1 MGYSNAKK
9 SKTNSKSSAKRRVR
23 AVFLGYRPPCM
34 CGLEYPEQAH
44 DILPKR
50 TAAYRKTTEL
60 LHSQLVRKGRVQP
73 FDTENIKKGRE
84 TAFSSNISG
93 EFFTHPI
100 YGKVYTT
107 VRYNIKSPS
116 KNPYNRDSYDDL
128 GLNQYFVGQNPH
140 EYYKGDPGDDNGIY
154 HDKSEIIGPSRNIA
168 GNDEYSGE
176 QLARGEGLSYPFKMY
191 EKITQ
196 TIGYEEVIDRHFDKK
211 TLKPITKEI
220 ITGYEVEVIALL
232 KTESRTIATKSYM
245 DGGEYGSKE
254 DVLEKAEVFYSV
266 YALKDGGL
274 LIYGNDP
281 LVVWRP
287 RNNPKNNGGVDISY
301 MGHEKLTFYASGEMK
316 DQPTNL
322 KKFVEQWN
330 KYYGL
335 YVKEDADG
343 WLGVAQ
349 IVLGVIGIAGFMFA
363 PVIAP
368 ALGYAS
374 AGLGFALG
382 AISVAL
388 SAASIGLMAASLSG
402 HDSGIASKV
411 IGILSGI
418 TGLAGALKN
427 IFSTVGSN
435 VASSGASTLSAAGTA
450 SKMGMSQT
458 SSLYLGSGAMNGAGA
473 SSLTSMSFSEVLKA
487 SNMSFNEAINVSVR
501 GIEASVE
508 TSLWSSTMDALKSS
522 YKVYSNTK
530 DVFKNANDFGDD
542 EIPNN
547 DDKEVKRPVA
557 LRFNGSLESMV
568 GYSKEGVDDIGLME
582 GSTLYLRPSDK
593 GYDFLAN
600 LGLGNSAN
608 IEYSLES
615 RVLKQVYIKQIKLY
629 KKAKNGIY
637 NTRISKKR
645 SVKNGWNN
653 ERSSR

>member
-1 MGYSNAKK
+1 
-9 SKTNSKSSAKRRVR
+9 
-23 AVFLGYRPPCM
+23 
-34 CGLEYPEQAH
+34 
-44 DILPKR
+44 
-50 TAAYRKTTEL
+50 
-60 LHSQLVRKGRVQP
+60 
-73 FDTENIKKGRE
+73 
-84 TAFSSNISG
+84 
-93 EFFTHPI
+93 
-100 YGKVYTT
+100 
-107 VRYNIKSPS
+107 S

-245 DGGEYGSKE
+245 DGGEHGSKE
-254 DVLEKAEVFYSV
+254 VVLEKAEVFYSV

-287 RNNPKNNGGVDISY
+287 RNDPKNNGGVDISY

-322 KKFVEQWN
+322 RKFVEQWN

-335 YVKEDADG
+335 EVKEEADG
-343 WLGVAQ
+343 WVSALQ
-349 IVLGVIGIAGFMFA
+349 IVLSVVAFVAMIFA

-374 AGLGFALG
+374 AGFGFALG
-382 AISVAL
+382 TISVAL

-402 HDSGIASKV
+402 HETGIASKV
-411 IGILSGI
+411 IGILAGI
-418 TGLAGALKN
+418 TGLVGALKN

-435 VASSGASTLSAAGTA
+435 VASSGASTLSAASTA
-450 SKMGMSQT
+450 SKMGLSQT
-458 SSLYLGSGAMNGAGA
+458 SSLYLGSGAMNASGMGA
-473 SSLTSMSFSEVLKA
+473 SKLTSMSFSEVLKA

-593 GYDFLAN
+593 GFNNDFLAS
-600 LGLGNSAN
+600 LGLKNGVNTEN
-608 IEYSLES
+608 SLES

-629 KKAKNGIY
+629 KKAKQGIY

-645 SVKNGWNN
+645 SVKNVW
-653 ERSSR
+653 RSSR

>member
-1 MGYSNAKK
+1 M
-9 SKTNSKSSAKRRVR
+9 
-23 AVFLGYRPPCM
+23 FLGYRPPCM
-34 CGLEYPEQAH
+34 CGLEYPEQARN
-44 DILPKR
+44 ILPKR

-60 LHSQLVRKGRVQP
+60 LHTQLVRKGRMRRWMPTYKEGAITFGSLLVGG
-73 FDTENIKKGRE
+73 EKKNI
-84 TAFSSNISG
+84 TSFNHPTYG
-93 EFFTHPI
+93 E
-100 YGKVYTT
+100 VYTT
-107 VRYNIKSPS
+107 EFYDIKSPS
-116 KNPYNRDSYDDL
+116 KNPYNKDSHDDL
-128 GLNQYFVGQNPH
+128 GLNQYFVGQSPY

-154 HDKSEIIGPSRNIA
+154 HDTSQIRGPARWEVSQC
-168 GNDEYSGE
+168 DTYSYE
-176 QLARGEGLSYPFKMY
+176 QLLSGKNLKFPFKIY
-191 EKITQ
+191 EKITE
-196 TIGYEEVIDRHFDKK
+196 TTGYTKPGLDATLPIPIKK
-211 TLKPITKEI
+211 ET
-220 ITGYEVEVIALL
+220 ITGYEVEVIALIDHWEN
-232 KTESRTIATKSYM
+232 KIVDKEKS
-245 DGGEYGSKE
+245 GIE
-254 DVLEKAEVFYSV
+254 DRKVYKDVSTSI

-274 LIYGNDP
+274 LVYSSQYGIY
-281 LVVWRP
+281 
-287 RNNPKNNGGVDISY
+287 
-301 MGHEKLTFYASGEMK
+301 EALTFYASGNMK

-322 KKFVEQWN
+322 KKFVENWD
-330 KYYGL
+330 KYYRL
-335 YVKEDADG
+335 YVKEDVDG
-343 WLGVAQ
+343 WVSALQ
-349 IVLGVIGIAGFMFA
+349 IVLGVVGIAGFIFA

-374 AGLGFALG
+374 AGFGFALG
-382 AISVAL
+382 TISVAL

-402 HDSGIASKV
+402 HETGIASKV

-450 SKMGMSQT
+450 SKMGLSQT
-458 SSLYLGSGAMNGAGA
+458 SSLYLGSGAMNASGMGA
-473 SSLTSMSFSEVLKA
+473 SKLTSMSFSEVLKA

-530 DVFKNANDFGDD
+530 DIFKNANDFGDD

-593 GYDFLAN
+593 GYEFLAN

-629 KKAKNGIY
+629 KKAKKGIY
-637 NTRISKKR
+637 NKRISKQRNIK
-645 SVKNGWNN
+645 
-653 ERSSR
+653 

>member
-60 LHSQLVRKGRVQP
+60 LHSQLVRKGRMRRWGPTYKEGAITFGSLLVGG
-73 FDTENIKKGRE
+73 EKKNI
-84 TAFSSNISG
+84 TSFNHPTYG
-93 EFFTHPI
+93 E
-100 YGKVYTT
+100 VYTT
-107 VRYNIKSPS
+107 EFYDIKSPS

-128 GLNQYFVGQNPH
+128 GLNQYFVGQSPY

-154 HDKSEIIGPSRNIA
+154 HDTSQIRGPARWEVSQCDA
-168 GNDEYSGE
+168 YSYE
-176 QLARGEGLSYPFKMY
+176 QLLSGKNLKFPFKIY
-191 EKITQ
+191 EKITE
-196 TIGYEEVIDRHFDKK
+196 TTGYTKPGLGVTLPIPIKK
-211 TLKPITKEI
+211 ET
-220 ITGYEVEVIALL
+220 ITGYKVEVIALIDHWEN
-232 KTESRTIATKSYM
+232 KIVDKEKSDIEDRKVYKDVSTSIYALA
-245 DGGEYGSKE
+245 DGGILVYSSQYG
-254 DVLEKAEVFYSV
+254 
-266 YALKDGGL
+266 
-274 LIYGNDP
+274 IY
-281 LVVWRP
+281 
-287 RNNPKNNGGVDISY
+287 
-301 MGHEKLTFYASGEMK
+301 EALTFYASGNMK

-322 KKFVEQWN
+322 RKFVENWD
-330 KYYGL
+330 KYYRL
-335 YVKEDADG
+335 YVKEDVDG
-343 WLGVAQ
+343 WVSALQ
-349 IVLGVIGIAGFMFA
+349 IVLGVVAIAGFMFA

-374 AGLGFALG
+374 AGFGFALG
-382 AISVAL
+382 TISVAL
-388 SAASIGLMAASLSG
+388 SAASIGALAAG
-402 HDSGIASKV
+402 DAKVSK
-411 IGILSGI
+411 IFGILSGI

-435 VASSGASTLSAAGTA
+435 VASSGASTLSAASTA

-473 SSLTSMSFSEVLKA
+473 SKLTNMSFSEVLKA
-487 SNMSFNEAINVSVR
+487 PSMSFNEAINVSVR

>member
-1 MGYSNAKK
+1 
-9 SKTNSKSSAKRRVR
+9 
-23 AVFLGYRPPCM
+23 M

-60 LHSQLVRKGRVQP
+60 LHSQLVRKGRMRRWMPTYKEGAITFGSLLVGG
-73 FDTENIKKGRE
+73 EKKNI
-84 TAFSSNISG
+84 TSFNHPTYG
-93 EFFTHPI
+93 E
-100 YGKVYTT
+100 VYTT
-107 VRYNIKSPS
+107 EFYDIKSPS
-116 KNPYNRDSYDDL
+116 KNPYNRDSHDDL
-128 GLNQYFVGQNPH
+128 GLNQYFVGQSPY

-154 HDKSEIIGPSRNIA
+154 HDTSQIRGPARWEVSQC
-168 GNDEYSGE
+168 DTYSYE
-176 QLARGEGLSYPFKMY
+176 QLLSGKNLKFPFKVY
-191 EKITQ
+191 EKITENL
-196 TIGYEEVIDRHFDKK
+196 GYDRK
-211 TLKPITKEI
+211 TRKAITKTT
-220 ITGYEVEVIALL
+220 ITGYEVEVIALIDHWEN
-232 KTESRTIATKSYM
+232 KIVDTEKSEAGERKVYKDVSTSIYALA
-245 DGGEYGSKE
+245 DGGILVYSSQYG
-254 DVLEKAEVFYSV
+254 
-266 YALKDGGL
+266 
-274 LIYGNDP
+274 IY
-281 LVVWRP
+281 
-287 RNNPKNNGGVDISY
+287 
-301 MGHEKLTFYASGEMK
+301 EALTFYASGNMK

-322 KKFVEQWN
+322 KKFVENWD
-330 KYYGL
+330 KYYRL
-335 YVKEDADG
+335 YVKEDVDG
-343 WLGVAQ
+343 WVSALQ
-349 IVLGVIGIAGFMFA
+349 IVLGVVGIAGFMFA

-382 AISVAL
+382 TISVAL
-388 SAASIGLMAASLSG
+388 SAVSIGALAAG
-402 HDSGIASKV
+402 DAKVSK
-411 IGILSGI
+411 IFGILSGI

-435 VASSGASTLSAAGTA
+435 VASSGASTLSAASTA

-473 SSLTSMSFSEVLKA
+473 SKLTSMSFSEVLKA
-487 SNMSFNEAINVSVR
+487 PSMSFNEAINVSVR

-522 YKVYSNTK
+522 YKIYSNTK

-593 GYDFLAN
+593 GYEFLAN
-600 LGLGNSAN
+600 LGLKNSAN

-645 SVKNGWNN
+645 SIKNVW
-653 ERSSR
+653 RSSR

>member
-1 MGYSNAKK
+1 M
-9 SKTNSKSSAKRRVR
+9 
-23 AVFLGYRPPCM
+23 FLGYRPPCM
-34 CGLEYPEQAH
+34 CGLEYPEQARN
-44 DILPKR
+44 ILPKR

-60 LHSQLVRKGRVQP
+60 LHSQLVRKGRMRRWMPTYKEGAITFGSLLVGG
-73 FDTENIKKGRE
+73 EKKNI
-84 TAFSSNISG
+84 TSFNHPTYG
-93 EFFTHPI
+93 E
-100 YGKVYTT
+100 VYTT
-107 VRYNIKSPS
+107 EFYDIKSPS
-116 KNPYNRDSYDDL
+116 KNPYNKDSHDDL
-128 GLNQYFVGQNPH
+128 GLNQYFVGQSPY

-154 HDKSEIIGPSRNIA
+154 HDTSQIRGPARWEVSQC
-168 GNDEYSGE
+168 DTYSYE
-176 QLARGEGLSYPFKMY
+176 QLLSGKNLKFPFKIY
-191 EKITQ
+191 EKITE
-196 TIGYEEVIDRHFDKK
+196 TTGYTKPGLDATLPIPIKK
-211 TLKPITKEI
+211 ET
-220 ITGYEVEVIALL
+220 ITGYEVEVIALIDHWEN
-232 KTESRTIATKSYM
+232 KIVDKEKS
-245 DGGEYGSKE
+245 GIE
-254 DVLEKAEVFYSV
+254 DRKVYKDVSTSI

-274 LIYGNDP
+274 LVYSSQYGIY
-281 LVVWRP
+281 
-287 RNNPKNNGGVDISY
+287 
-301 MGHEKLTFYASGEMK
+301 EALTFYASGNMK

-322 KKFVEQWN
+322 KKFVENWD
-330 KYYGL
+330 KYYRL
-335 YVKEDADG
+335 YVKEDVDG
-343 WLGVAQ
+343 WVSALQ
-349 IVLGVIGIAGFMFA
+349 IVLGVVGIAGFMFA

-374 AGLGFALG
+374 AGFGFALG
-382 AISVAL
+382 TISVAL
-388 SAASIGLMAASLSG
+388 SAASIGALAAG
-402 HDSGIASKV
+402 DAKVSK
-411 IGILSGI
+411 IFGILSGI

-450 SKMGMSQT
+450 SKMGLSQT
-458 SSLYLGSGAMNGAGA
+458 SSLYLGSGAMNASGMGA
-473 SSLTSMSFSEVLKA
+473 SKLTSMSFSEVLKA
-487 SNMSFNEAINVSVR
+487 SNMSFNEAIKVSVR

-582 GSTLYLRPSDK
+582 GSTLYLRPSNK
-593 GYDFLAN
+593 GYEFLAS
-600 LGLGNSAN
+600 LGLKNSAN

-629 KKAKNGIY
+629 KKAKQGIY
-637 NTRISKKR
+637 NKRISKQR